1 MSQTLSPYEHGI
13 RARNALWAIFFFMG
27 VVSMAWVPRIP
38 EIKEAVGLTNSQLG
52 LVFIGSTIG
61 AVLGAQLAGRAIHTF
76 GTKKV
81 ISVAV
86 LVMPVGLIGMASART
101 FTELFFAL
109 FVLGFGYANLDITS
123 NTVAVEVENLV
134 DRKWMV
140 SFHGCW
146 STGAFATTVLGGS
159 IANFVE
165 PRENLIGIA
174 LVSILFFIPLSRYML
189 PPDLDNHKGDHED
202 SSAKIPLFG
211 KKTVPLWWMGFGM
224 LGGMIAEGSASDWGA
239 ILLKDSMGI
248 GKGLNAAA
256 FASFSL
262 AMIISR
268 FSGDWALTKF
278 GAAATVRI
286 GGYGGA
292 LIWGSAIA
300 IAVPLS
306 DSHPLPAFI
315 IINIGFAAAGLG
327 IGPMFPAFIL
337 AASRIPGIAPG
348 VAIAR
353 VGVTGIAGYFIG
365 PTITGFLADIFSL
378 PVAMFYPVALLAMAG
393 FLSRVIKV

>member
-1 MSQTLSPYEHGI
+1 MSQTLTPYQHGI

-27 VVSMAWVPRIP
+27 VVSMGWVPRIP

-134 DRKWMV
+134 DHKWMV

-174 LVSILFFIPLSRYML
+174 LVSILFFIPFSRYML

-211 KKTVPLWWMGFGM
+211 KKTAPLWWMGFGM

-239 ILLKDSMGI
+239 LLLKDSMGI

-278 GAAATVRI
+278 GPAATVRI

>member
-239 ILLKDSMGI
+239 LLLKDSMGI